1 MLREEPTWRPTKDSL
16 WRVGHAERRQVSVA
30 EGEQGHDGDKGA
42 VVAEDDGEPG
52 VLHVAQHDQ
61 RDVDRAGHHGHGE
74 QDAVLRRLRKHRQSC
89 SGSSSRKKQKA
100 PLAQAALR
108 THPLVQRRG
117 AAASQ
122 VHGVEHDEAANTGE
136 HFVCKKSRKKK
147 KTFMFRGRPN
157 HSDCP
162 LVADSVCCK
171 SLFIQ
176 YCRRFICLEQ
186 NLDFAAANVRR
197 SLTRR
202 M

>member
-1 MLREEPTWRPTKDSL
+1 MIQTHITGRTQEKCQENLQSYGGILYLLREEPTWRPTKDSL

-42 VVAEDDGEPG
+42 VVAEDDGEAG

-61 RDVDRAGHHGHGE
+61 RDVDHAGHHGHGE

-89 SGSSSRKKQKA
+89 SGSSRRKKQKA

-136 HFVCKKSRKKK
+136 HFVCKKSRTKK
-147 KTFMFRGRPN
+147 KTLHVQSEAKPFRLPPGGRQ
-157 HSDCP
+157 CV
-162 LVADSVCCK
+162 L
-171 SLFIQ
+171 
-176 YCRRFICLEQ
+176 
-186 NLDFAAANVRR
+186 
-197 SLTRR
+197 
-202 M
+202 